1 MCREASI
8 CNKLLKFQLSRTYE
22 YIEYIEYNLD
32 FEIFSDNSEL
42 SYLISRGQ
50 TGCPGGQRS
59 R

>member
-22 YIEYIEYNLD
+22 YEYIEYNLD
-32 FEIFSDNSEL
+32 FEIFSDNCEL
-42 SYLISRGQ
+42 SYLISRRQKGYRE
-50 TGCPGGQRS
+50 GQRS

>member
-22 YIEYIEYNLD
+22 YEYIEYNLD
-32 FEIFSDNSEL
+32 FEIFSDYCEL

-50 TGCPGGQRS
+50 TGCPEGQRS